1 MVLKFLARAGLAALA
16 LGVVPA
22 GAQAQLGGDAAVC
35 RARQPSILVNVVGL
49 SRRSGNIRVALYNN
63 PSTFL
68 DRGQTLRKVN
78 VPVTAAGPI
87 RVCIAVPRAGQYA
100 IAVRHDVDGDNA
112 RGDWSD
118 GGGFTRNPRLSLMH
132 LRPRFGE
139 VAVNVGQDVLGVNV
153 VLNYRFGLSIRP
165 VNG

>member
-16 LGVVPA
+16 LAALPA
-22 GAQAQLGGDAAVC
+22 AAQAQLGADAAIC
-35 RARQPSILVNVVGL
+35 RARQPSILVNIIGL
-49 SRRSGNIRVALYNN
+49 SQRSGNIRVALYNN
-63 PSTFL
+63 PATFL

-78 VPVTAAGPI
+78 VPVTGAGPM

-165 VNG
+165 VSG